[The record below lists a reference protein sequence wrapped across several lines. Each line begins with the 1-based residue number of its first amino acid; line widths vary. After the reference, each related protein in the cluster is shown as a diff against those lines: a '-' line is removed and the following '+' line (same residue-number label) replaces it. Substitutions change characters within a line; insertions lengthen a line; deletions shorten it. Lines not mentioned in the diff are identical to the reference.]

1 MQPFGDRID
10 HNHHCVEAVCIGEF
24 HDEVDT
30 DLLPVSL
37 GYGEWVEQADWLASE
52 DLVSEA
58 GLAGSGV
65 LSDVSQDLWP
75 LVVVGD
81 QLQSLHMSQVAC
93 DLGYC
98 MIMHRLRSHKSG
110 M

>member
-1 MQPFGDRID
+1 MQLLGDGID
-10 HNHHCVEAVCIGEF
+10 HNHHRVKAVHIREF
-24 HDEVDT
+24 HNEVDT

-37 GYGEWVEQADWLASE
+37 GYGEWVEQADRSASE

-65 LSDVSQDLWP
+65 LSDMSRDLWP
-75 LVVVGD
+75 PVVVGD

-93 DLGYC
+93 NLGVVVLHDYA
-98 MIMHRLRSHKSG
+98 LPQVT
-110 M
+110 